1 MWNTIEQFW
10 YIQIHTWGTTMN
22 NTFLVFYSP
31 KVLSRTLIYWNR
43 FSHSNV
49 MFYLEY
55 HCTAVSEVSRGKKWS
70 VNRFQTPK
78 VQETEYTYSSANFRN
93 YEKKKKN
100 WVILQNLHTLVLRW
114 CSEMNIGETWSFS
127 LPGTWSKVTS
137 SKKNRRWYFRQRSW
151 FALARSL
158 FHKQRVD
165 DQKSINKFG
174 SSCNILSRRAQM
186 STEICI
192 KLFTRTRI

>member
-1 MWNTIEQFW
+1 MKNAFTPCRVPFR
-10 YIQIHTWGTTMN
+10 G
-22 NTFLVFYSP
+22 FC
-31 KVLSRTLIYWNR
+31 VLMSVLP
-43 FSHSNV
+43 
-49 MFYLEY
+49 EY
-55 HCTAVSEVSRGKKWS
+55 HCMAVSEVSKGKKWS
-70 VNRFQTPK
+70 LNPFHAPK
-78 VQETEYTYSSANFRN
+78 VQEMEYTYSSTNLRN
-93 YEKKKKN
+93 YKKKIWPIKE
-100 WVILQNLHTLVLRW
+100 QNLHKFVLCW

-174 SSCNILSRRAQM
+174 SSRNILSRRAQM

-192 KLFTRTRI
+192 KLFTRRRIKCEIDDIPSWLA